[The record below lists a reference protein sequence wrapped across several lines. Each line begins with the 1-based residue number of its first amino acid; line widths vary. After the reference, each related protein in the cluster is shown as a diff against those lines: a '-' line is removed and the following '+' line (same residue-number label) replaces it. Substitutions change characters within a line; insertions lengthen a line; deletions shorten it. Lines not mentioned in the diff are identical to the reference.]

1 MARVLIV
8 DDERSIRITLAEFL
22 REDGFDVD
30 TAEDAFI
37 AEQLLRAGS
46 YDVVVSDVILPKING
61 VELLHKIRGAS
72 PHVQVIIMTG
82 EPTVETASEAVR
94 AGASDYLFKPITK
107 QAILRAVSNA
117 SRVKSIDDEKRRL
130 EEVNRKYQED
140 LEHLVDERTAALVT
154 SNRKLKEAMADLKKA
169 HEQVIRQE
177 RLRALGQMVSG
188 IAHDFNNLLMPIL
201 GMTDFLLDDPE
212 MWQDVAET
220 RSTLETIKAAAT
232 DAREIVRRLREF
244 YNPGEQLATVP
255 LDLDIVVQEVVSLTE
270 SIWRAQAEAEG
281 RSVELE
287 VDVAEAVEVQA
298 NGSQLHEL
306 LTNLIIN
313 AVDAM
318 PEGGTISVKAR
329 GEDKRVAVEVS
340 DTGTGMPEDIR
351 KRCLEPFFS
360 TKGERGTG
368 MGLAMCYGIV
378 QRHGGK
384 LDIESVSGQGTTVRF
399 TLPVA
404 LEEAASETQQPR
416 VVSAVELNVLVADDE
431 VWVQKVLSK
440 CLERDGHGCVVVA
453 TGEECLAQLA
463 SQPFDLV
470 ITDRAM
476 PQMSGDEVAR
486 RVKETHPDLPVIM
499 LTGFGDIMN
508 YADELPEGV
517 DLVLS
522 KPVTPEELREAIVGV
537 TRARG

>member
-1 MARVLIV
+1 MTRVLIV

-22 REDGFDVD
+22 REDGFEVD

-37 AEQLLRAGS
+37 AEELLKTGS

-61 VELLHKIRGAS
+61 VELLHKIRSAS

-117 SRVKSIDDEKRRL
+117 ARVKSIDDEKRRL
-130 EEVNRKYQED
+130 EEANRKYQED

-154 SNRKLKEAMADLKKA
+154 SNRKLKEAMAELKKA

-212 MWQDVAET
+212 MWRDVAET
-220 RSTLETIKAAAT
+220 RSTLETIKAAAK

-244 YNPGEQLATVP
+244 YNPGEQLATSP
-255 LDLDIVVQEVVSLTE
+255 LDLDIVVQEAVSLTE
-270 SIWRAQAEAEG
+270 AVWRAQAEAEG
-281 RSVELE
+281 RGVQLV
-287 VDVAEAVEVQA
+287 VDVGDAADVQA
-298 NGSQLHEL
+298 NAAQLHEL

-318 PEGGTISVKAR
+318 PEGGTISIKAR
-329 GEDKRVAVEVS
+329 NADKHVVVDVS

-384 LDIESVSGQGTTVRF
+384 LDIESASGEGTTVRI

-404 LEEAASETQQPR
+404 VAEAVSEPR
-416 VVSAVELNVLVADDE
+416 RPRPVSAVKLNVLVADDE
-431 VWVQKVLSK
+431 VWVQKILSK
-440 CLERDGHGCVVVA
+440 CLKRDGHTCEVVA
-453 TGEECLAQLA
+453 TGEACLAQLETQ
-463 SQPFDLV
+463 SFDLV

-499 LTGFGDIMN
+499 LTGFGDIMH

-522 KPVTPEELREAIVGV
+522 KPVTPEELREAIAGV
-537 TRARG
+537 TRSQ

>member
-1 MARVLIV
+1 MSRVLIV
-8 DDERSIRITLAEFL
+8 DDERSIRVTLAEFL
-22 REDGFDVD
+22 RGDGFEVD
-30 TAEDAFI
+30 TADDALS
-37 AEQLLRAGS
+37 AQELLKTKD
-46 YDVVVSDVILPKING
+46 YDVVVSDVILPKMNG
-61 VELLHKIRGAS
+61 VELLHRIREAS

-82 EPTVETASEAVR
+82 EPTVETASESVR

-117 SRVKSIDDEKRRL
+117 AKVKAIDDEKRRL
-130 EEVNRKYQED
+130 EESNRQYQED

-154 SNRKLKEAMADLKKA
+154 SNRKLKEAMAELKKA
-169 HEQVIRQE
+169 QEQVIRQE

-212 MWQDVAET
+212 MWRDVAET
-220 RSTLETIKAAAT
+220 RSTLETIKSAAT
-232 DAREIVRRLREF
+232 SAREIVRRLREF
-244 YNPGEQLATVP
+244 YNPGEQLTTAA
-255 LDLDIVVQEVVSLTE
+255 LDLSAVVQETATLTE
-270 SIWRAQAEAEG
+270 TVWRTQAEAEG
-281 RSVELE
+281 RNVELV
-287 VDVAEAVEVQA
+287 VDVADASEVQA
-298 NGSQLHEL
+298 NASQLQEL

-318 PEGGTISVKAR
+318 PEGGTISIRAR
-329 GEDKRVAVEVS
+329 TEEKHVVIGVS
-340 DTGTGMPEDIR
+340 DTGTGMPEDVR

-378 QRHGGK
+378 QRHGGR
-384 LDIESVSGQGTTVRF
+384 LDIESTLGEGTTVRF
-399 TLPVA
+399 VLPVA
-404 LEEAASETQQPR
+404 VAEAEGETRRPKT
-416 VVSAVELNVLVADDE
+416 VSSAELNVLVADDE
-431 VWVQKVLSK
+431 VWVQKILSK
-440 CLERDGHGCVVVA
+440 CLERDGHTCEIVA
-453 TGEECLAQLA
+453 TGEECLARLE
-463 SQPFDLV
+463 SQTFDLV

-486 RVKETHPDLPVIM
+486 RIKATCPDMPVIM

-517 DLVLS
+517 NLVLS
-522 KPVTPEELREAIVGV
+522 KPVTPDELREAITGV
-537 TRARG
+537 IRTQG